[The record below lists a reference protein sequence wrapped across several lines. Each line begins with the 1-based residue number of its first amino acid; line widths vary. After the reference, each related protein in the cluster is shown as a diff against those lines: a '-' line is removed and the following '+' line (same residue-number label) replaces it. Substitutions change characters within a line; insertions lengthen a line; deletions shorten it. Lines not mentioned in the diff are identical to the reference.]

1 MSLPNLDTIRHL
13 LEKKRLVYC
22 LWFLLPFVLAFLLI
36 NVRFASMYHAIVE
49 FLVLNHTLLDFL
61 VLAIHHTSINKPV
74 DRKAYL
80 PRLDWKQASTASQYL
95 IYQQFLRNPLH
106 HQTVLF
112 LLFLY

>member
-1 MSLPNLDTIRHL
+1 MSLPNLDTIKYL
-13 LEKKRLVYC
+13 LEKKKFVYC
-22 LWFLLPFVLAFLLI
+22 LCFLLPFVLVFLLI

-61 VLAIHHTSINKPV
+61 VLAIHHISINKPI
-74 DRKAYL
+74 DCKTHL
-80 PRLDWKQASTASQYL
+80 PRLDWKQASTAFRCL